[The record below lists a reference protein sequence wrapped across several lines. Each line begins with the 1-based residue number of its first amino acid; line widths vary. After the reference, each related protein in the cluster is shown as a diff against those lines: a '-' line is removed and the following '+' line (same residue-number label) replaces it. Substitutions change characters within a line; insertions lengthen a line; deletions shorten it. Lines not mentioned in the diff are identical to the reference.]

1 MNCSV
6 QIQSNYPAS
15 QEKQNDQSIYLQA
28 GQQATPVTLL
38 RELARTGCPVVRAR
52 IAENKATPLPILFEL
67 LLDSHSDVRISLSQN
82 TSLPMI
88 FLTQL
93 ARDEDPDVRYGMAEN
108 PFLPVNVLEIL
119 ANDENPYVSHRALK
133 SLSLAA
139 AENAF
144 VRRER
149 DLKAAA

>member
-6 QIQSNYPAS
+6 QIQSNYPFAKE
-15 QEKQNDQSIYLQA
+15 QDDQNIYVQA
-28 GQQATPVTLL
+28 GHQTTPATLL
-38 RELARTGCPVVRAR
+38 RDFARSDCPIIRAR

-67 LLDSHSDVRISLSQN
+67 LLDTNSDVRISLSQN
-82 TSLPMI
+82 PSLPMI

-108 PFLPVNVLEIL
+108 TFLPVNILEIL

-139 AENAF
+139 SENAF
-144 VRRER
+144 VRKER
-149 DLKAAA
+149 DLKVAA